1 MLNWNLPNLS
11 YVVNSKNKLYLTND
25 MPQTVPLW
33 PLSDLQDEI
42 LVLYEQ

>member
-25 MPQTVPLW
+25 MPQTVALW